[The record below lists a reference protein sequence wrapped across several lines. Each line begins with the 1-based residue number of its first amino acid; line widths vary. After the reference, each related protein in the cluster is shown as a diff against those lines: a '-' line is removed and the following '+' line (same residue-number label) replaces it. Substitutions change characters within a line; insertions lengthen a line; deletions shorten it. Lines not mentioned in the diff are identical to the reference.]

1 MKDKTFI
8 FGWDNRDAYEFKW
21 GDSNQEKIKYDLSL
35 ASLSPNN
42 VIITASFGI
51 GEPDLKKYHV
61 IPDQLFDLLL
71 V

>member
-1 MKDKTFI
+1 MFLNLDVNDF
-8 FGWDNRDAYEFKW
+8 YFKS
-21 GDSNQEKIKYDLSL
+21 GYSNQGKKYDV
-35 ASLSPNN
+35 SLSPNN

-51 GEPDLKKYHV
+51 GEPDPKIYHQ